1 MRNDPLILSSE
12 LRERTDLTLAAI
24 LRALLVVLPVILVAS
39 KLGAGTTA
47 DTVLLSFAL
56 PYVVGLYVLQ
66 RRGHFAFCVHAVVFG
81 LIIFAVMVAA
91 LHGSVRSIGTVGQ
104 VAAITIGGIFLGRRT
119 LIAAAAFSIASIALL
134 VYAETA
140 GWLPAP
146 DPRVT
151 ASHWAIYSVII
162 AAIALVLSYMRTLL
176 LDVVLRLSAE
186 LGQRRRAEAGRLQSE
201 ERFRRVFES
210 SPVGMTITRVSDA
223 RCLEVNRADE
233 GTLGYRR
240 EEMIGH
246 TSFETGAWLSAEER
260 ARFVAALRA
269 ARRVQDYRT
278 RMRNKAGELV
288 DCRIWAD
295 LVELDGEEC
304 IVSSTINVT
313 DQDRA
318 DRLRRQSETKY
329 AALFRSVP
337 DPIAISRERD
347 AVQLEVNEA
356 WLRITGYTR
365 EEAIGRSSLELG
377 LWPDAAQRDMAL
389 ARVKAEGAMENF
401 PARFTN
407 ASGSAIDVLLSAI
420 RVLLDGEPCIVWSW
434 RDVTQLRRAQA
445 QEHQIRAKF
454 QALFDTSPDGVAV
467 TRWKDGVLIE
477 ANDAALAQIGL
488 ARREVVGR
496 SVLEIGV
503 GASAEDNA
511 EIYGQLRS
519 DGNVVNRATRF
530 RSLSGTWLDF
540 LLSAV
545 TLTLDGEKCVV
556 WSWRD
561 VSEQRRAEER
571 FEKAF
576 QASQDAIAVTRLA
589 DGRVMSLNRR
599 MAELYGAPEQ
609 ALIGMS
615 TVELN
620 IWTRE
625 QRKQM
630 TEALNRERR
639 ITDQEITF
647 RNRRGELRTC
657 NYSAELLDLRGE
669 VHAIGFLRDITEQ
682 RRAERE
688 KRQALE
694 RFQKV
699 FDHSPDAISI
709 SRRCDGEVLA
719 VNDAWVRLNGRAR
732 ENVVGRPAEGINLWM
747 PGDRELVMAQLEA
760 EGHVVN
766 RLTTFRRND
775 GGLRQSLISV
785 AAIDVNGE
793 PCTLFVGRDVTEQRR
808 AEEALAQSERRYRS
822 LFEAATD
829 CIVVIDPDGR
839 LLDINE
845 YGCRSLGHA
854 REDVVGGPFTR
865 VFDDTKLRRLLRR
878 PGEVVAERRT
888 LRAEQEVRAKDGGLH
903 IFEYSAGPLPDG
915 NILLVARDVSERRRQ
930 ERLLENIAKG
940 IGPETGDAFFRSLVL
955 ALSRE
960 LPAYM
965 TFVGEVV
972 GGERVR
978 TLACCRKGALSENFE
993 YALAGSLC
1001 AIAVEKRGT
1010 VVIPEGVSG
1019 KYPADKGLARL
1030 GIAGYVGTPL
1040 FDADGKVIGTLVA
1053 LTREPIERKEFF
1065 VSMVEIFAARAAAE
1079 IARARAYATV
1089 RELNVSLERRVL
1101 ERTAALEAANR
1112 NLDSFGYSVSH
1123 DLRAPLG
1130 AISGFADLLRDAET
1144 ERLSDDGVQMLQQIE
1159 TNAARMNDMLE
1170 GLLEFSRLGH
1180 KPVSKVPVAM
1190 SALVEE
1196 VVGEVRA
1203 LNAAPHAEFRL
1214 GRLPDAAGDP
1224 VLLRQVWANLLGN
1237 AVKYSRAR
1245 TPPVIEVGYDEAKS
1259 AYFVRDNGVGFE
1271 MQYAG
1276 KLFGVF
1282 ERLHSNAEFEGTGVG
1297 LAIVQRIVQQH
1308 GGEVSADGEPG
1319 RGARFSFT
1327 LPQCPRS

>member
-1 MRNDPLILSSE
+1 
-12 LRERTDLTLAAI
+12 
-24 LRALLVVLPVILVAS
+24 VL
-39 KLGAGTTA
+39 
-47 DTVLLSFAL
+47 
-56 PYVVGLYVLQ
+56 
-66 RRGHFAFCVHAVVFG
+66 
-81 LIIFAVMVAA
+81 VAA

-104 VAAITIGGIFLGRRT
+104 VAAITVGGIFLGRRA
-119 LIAAAAFSIASIALL
+119 LFAAAAFSIASIALL
-134 VYAETA
+134 VYAENA

-146 DPRVT
+146 NTRVT
-151 ASHWAIYSVII
+151 ASHWVIYSVII
-162 AAIALVLSYMRTLL
+162 AAVALILSYMRTLL
-176 LDVVLRLSAE
+176 LEVVRRLGAE
-186 LGQRRRAEAGRLQSE
+186 LEQRRQAEAGRYQSE

-278 RMRNKAGELV
+278 RMRNKAGEMV

-304 IVSSTINVT
+304 IVSSTINVA

-377 LWPDAAQRDMAL
+377 LWPDAAQRDKAL
-389 ARVKAEGAMENF
+389 ARVKAEGALENC

-407 ASGSAIDVLLSAI
+407 AGGSGIDVLLSAI
-420 RVLLDGEPCIVWSW
+420 RVILDGEPCIVWSW

-488 ARREVVGR
+488 ARQEVVGR

-511 EIYGQLRS
+511 EIYAQLRS

-530 RSLSGTWLDF
+530 RSLNGTWLDF

-576 QASQDAIAVTRLA
+576 QASQDAIAVTRLS

-609 ALIGMS
+609 ALIGMT

-657 NYSAELLDLRGE
+657 NYSAELLELGGE
-669 VHAIGFLRDITEQ
+669 LHAIGFLRDITEH
-682 RRAERE
+682 RRA
-688 KRQALE
+688 
-694 RFQKV
+694 
-699 FDHSPDAISI
+699 
-709 SRRCDGEVLA
+709 
-719 VNDAWVRLNGRAR
+719 
-732 ENVVGRPAEGINLWM
+732 
-747 PGDRELVMAQLEA
+747 
-760 EGHVVN
+760 
-766 RLTTFRRND
+766 
-775 GGLRQSLISV
+775 V
-785 AAIDVNGE
+785 A
-793 PCTLFVGRDVTEQRR
+793 
-808 AEEALAQSERRYRS
+808 ALAQSERRYRS

-845 YGCRSLGHA
+845 YGCRSLGYA
-854 REDVVGGPFTR
+854 RDELVGGPFTR

-878 PGEVVAERRT
+878 PGGIASERRT
-888 LRAEQEVRAKDGGLH
+888 LRAEQEVRAKDGSPR
-903 IFEYSAGPLPDG
+903 IVECSAGPLPDG
-915 NILLVARDVSERRRQ
+915 NILLVARDVTERRRQ

-940 IGPETGDAFFRSLVL
+940 IGPETGDEFFRSLVL

-965 TFVGEVV
+965 TFVGEVI

-978 TLACCRKGALSENFE
+978 TLACCREGALAENFE

-1010 VVIPEGVSG
+1010 VVYEEGVRE
-1019 KYPADKGLARL
+1019 KFPADRGLARR
-1030 GIAGYVGTPL
+1030 GITGYVGTPL
-1040 FDADGKVIGTLVA
+1040 FDAEGKVIGTVVA
-1053 LTREPIERKEFF
+1053 LTRKPIERKVFF

-1079 IARARAYATV
+1079 IERARAYATV

-1130 AISGFADLLRDAET
+1130 AISGFADLLRGAET
-1144 ERLSDDGVQMLQQIE
+1144 EHLSDDGVQMLQQIE
-1159 TNAARMNDMLE
+1159 TNAARMTDMLE

-1245 TPPVIEVGYDEAKS
+1245 TPPVIEVGYDEAQS

-1319 RGARFSFT
+1319 RGATFSFT

>member
-1 MRNDPLILSSE
+1 MAFATKYDPLIHSAE
-12 LRERTDLTLAAI
+12 LRERVDLTLAAI
-24 LRALLVVLPVILVAS
+24 LRALLVVLPVTLVAS
-39 KLGAGTTA
+39 RLGAGTAAET
-47 DTVLLSFAL
+47 LLLGFAL
-56 PYVVGLYVLQ
+56 TYVAGLFFLQ
-66 RRGHFAFCVHAVVFG
+66 RRAYFTFCVYAVVFG
-81 LIIFAVMVAA
+81 LIIFAVLVAA

-104 VAAITIGGIFLGRRT
+104 VAAITVGGIFLGRRA
-119 LIAAAAFSIASIALL
+119 LFVAAAFSIASIALL
-134 VYAETA
+134 VYAENA

-146 DPRVT
+146 NPRVT
-151 ASHWAIYSVII
+151 ASHWVIYSTII
-162 AAIALVLSYMRTLL
+162 AAVALVLSYMRALL
-176 LDVVLRLSAE
+176 LEVVRRLGAE
-186 LGQRRRAEAGRLQSE
+186 LEQRRQAEAGRYQSE

-210 SPVGMTITRVSDA
+210 SPVGMTITRLSDA
-223 RCLEVNRADE
+223 RYLEVNRADE

-240 EEMIGH
+240 EEMVGR
-246 TSFETGAWLSAEER
+246 TSVEIGAWLSAQECD
-260 ARFVAALRA
+260 RFVAALRA

-288 DCRIWAD
+288 ECRIWAD

-304 IVSSTINVT
+304 IVSSTVNAT

-329 AALFRSVP
+329 AAVFSSVP

-365 EEAIGRSSLELG
+365 EQAIGRSSLELG
-377 LWPDAAQRDMAL
+377 MWPDPALRDLAL
-389 ARVKAEGAMENF
+389 ARVRAEGAVQNL
-401 PARFTN
+401 PARFTG
-407 ASGSAIDVLLSAI
+407 AGGSAIEVLLSGI
-420 RVLLDGEPCIVWSW
+420 RVILDGEPCIVWSW
-434 RDVTQLRRAQA
+434 RDVTQL
-445 QEHQIRAKF
+445 
-454 QALFDTSPDGVAV
+454 
-467 TRWKDGVLIE
+467 
-477 ANDAALAQIGL
+477 
-488 ARREVVGR
+488 
-496 SVLEIGV
+496 
-503 GASAEDNA
+503 
-511 EIYGQLRS
+511 
-519 DGNVVNRATRF
+519 
-530 RSLSGTWLDF
+530 
-540 LLSAV
+540 
-545 TLTLDGEKCVV
+545 
-556 WSWRD
+556 
-561 VSEQRRAEER
+561 RRAEER

-576 QASQDAIAVTRLA
+576 QASQDAIAVTRLS

-609 ALIGMS
+609 ALVGMT

-630 TEALNRERR
+630 LEALSRERR
-639 ITDQEITF
+639 ITDREITF

-657 NYSAELLDLRGE
+657 NYSAEVLDLGGE
-669 VHAIGFLRDITEQ
+669 LHAIGFLRDITEQ

-699 FDHSPDAISI
+699 FDQSPDSISI
-709 SRRCDGEVLA
+709 SRLRDGEVLA
-719 VNDAWVRLNGRAR
+719 VNDAWVRLNGYAR
-732 ENVVGRPAEGINLWM
+732 EQVVGRRPDEIGHWT
-747 PGDRELVMAQLEA
+747 PHDREAVMAQLMA
-760 EGHVVN
+760 EGRVAN
-766 RLTTFRRND
+766 RLTTLKRRD
-775 GGLRQSLISV
+775 GELRQTLISV
-785 AAIDVNGE
+785 ALIEVDGE

-845 YGCRSLGHA
+845 YGCRALGYA
-854 REDVVGGPFTR
+854 RGELAGGPLTR
-865 VFDDTKLRRLLRR
+865 IFDDGKLRRLLCR
-878 PGEVVAERRT
+878 PGGIAAERRT
-888 LRAEQEVRAKDGGLH
+888 LRAEQEVRAKDGSLH

-915 NILLVARDVSERRRQ
+915 NILLVARDVTERRRQ
-930 ERLLENIAKG
+930 ERLLENVARG
-940 IGPETGDAFFRSLVL
+940 IGPETGNAFFRSLVL

-972 GGERVR
+972 GGGRVR
-978 TLACCRKGALSENFE
+978 TLACCRDGALSKNFE

-1010 VVIPEGVSG
+1010 VVVPEGVSA
-1019 KYPADKGLARL
+1019 KYPGDKGLARL

-1040 FDADGKVIGTLVA
+1040 FDAEGQVIGTVVA

-1079 IARARAYATV
+1079 IERARAYATV
-1089 RELNVSLERRVL
+1089 QELNVSLERRVR

-1112 NLDSFGYSVSH
+1112 DLDSFGYSVSH
-1123 DLRAPLG
+1123 DLRSPLG
-1130 AISGFADLLRDAET
+1130 AITGFADLLRGAEA
-1144 ERLSDDGVQMLQQIE
+1144 ERLSSDGAQMLQQIE
-1159 TNAARMNDMLE
+1159 INASRMTDMLE

-1180 KPVSKVPVAM
+1180 KPVAQVPVAM
-1190 SALVEE
+1190 LALVQE

-1203 LNAAPHAEFRL
+1203 LNAAPQVEFRL

-1245 TPPVIEVGYDEAKS
+1245 TPPVVEIGYDEAKA

-1282 ERLHSNAEFEGTGVG
+1282 ERLHSSAEFEGTGVG
-1297 LAIVQRIVQQH
+1297 LAIVQRIVRQH
-1308 GGEVSADGEPG
+1308 GGEVSAEGEPG
-1319 RGARFSFT
+1319 RGATFSFT
-1327 LPQCPRS
+1327 LPQRARTS